1 MQFKDLTMSFG
12 IQTVFA
18 NVNLNLP
25 ENERIGIVGVN
36 GAGKTTLF
44 KLIMGLEY
52 PDSGKIIV
60 KNGYIIDWL
69 PQVLSDD
76 VDTMDITVLEY
87 LMQGRPIER
96 LNNELQSYYDALANP
111 NCNQT
116 ELFHKIEKTQKQL
129 DYWDSYNAENILFKI
144 IDGVKISDDMLLKEL
159 KELSGGQKSK
169 VAFARLLYSNPEI
182 ILLDEPTNHL
192 DEDSKN
198 YIINYLKNYKGTV
211 LVISHD
217 TEFLDQVTTKT
228 LFIDK
233 RTKSFN
239 FYDGN
244 YSKFLKVQT
253 EREKNLLRQA
263 EIQQQEEDKL
273 RDIINKY
280 ATSSGKRKRMA
291 QDREKKLEKLLE
303 HKIEVINPNKK
314 VNFNVKVNRESNTIP
329 LEIKNLCFKYDKTSE
344 NDIIHNLS
352 FKLDK
357 GEKFLVVGEN
367 GIGKSTLLKLIVG
380 ILEPDFGS
388 VELGNKTDLG
398 YYAQELELLDN
409 AKTILENL
417 RNSNYNE
424 RQIRSI
430 LARFLFYGD
439 DVYKNVGIL
448 SPGEKS
454 RVALAKLSISGANL
468 LLLDEPTN
476 HLDPDTQNLIAE
488 VFKNYAGTMVVVS
501 HNPEFVDNL
510 GIERTLILPTG
521 EISYYNREIVEHY
534 KVLNRGRER

>member
-1 MQFKDLTMSFG
+1 MQFKNLTMSFG
-12 IQTVFA
+12 AQIIFDD
-18 NVNLNLP
+18 VNLNLP
-25 ENERIGIVGVN
+25 ENEKIGIVGVN

-44 KLIMGLEY
+44 RLIMGLDY
-52 PDSGKIIV
+52 PDSGKIIT
-60 KNGYIIDWL
+60 KKGYRIDWL
-69 PQVLSDD
+69 PQVLSDN
-76 VDTMDITVLEY
+76 VDKMDIIVLEY
-87 LMQGRPIER
+87 LMQGRPIEK
-96 LNNELQSYYDALANP
+96 LNEELQSYYDALADSNY
-111 NCNQT
+111 NQL
-116 ELFHKIEKTQKQL
+116 ELFRKIEKTQKQL
-129 DYWDSYNAENILFKI
+129 EYWDSYNAENILFKI
-144 IDGVKISDDMLLKEL
+144 IDGVKLNDDILLKKL
-159 KELSGGQKSK
+159 NELSGGQKSK

-182 ILLDEPTNHL
+182 MLLDEPTNHL

-198 YIINYLKNYKGTV
+198 YIVNYLKNYKGTV

-217 TEFLDQVTTKT
+217 VEFLDQVTTKT

-244 YSKFLKVQT
+244 YSKFLKIQI

-273 RDIINKY
+273 REIINKY
-280 ATSSGKRKRMA
+280 STASGKRKRMA

-303 HKIEVINPNKK
+303 HKIEAIGPNKK
-314 VNFNVKVNRESNTIP
+314 VDFNVEVNRQSNTIP
-329 LEIKNLCFKYDKTSE
+329 LKVENLSFKYDKESE

-352 FKLDK
+352 FKLEK
-357 GEKFLVVGEN
+357 GEKFLIVGEN

-380 ILEPDFGS
+380 VLKPDYGTIQLGS
-388 VELGNKTDLG
+388 KTDLG

-417 RNSNYNE
+417 KNSNYNE
-424 RQIRSI
+424 RQLRSI
-430 LARFLFYGD
+430 LARFLFVGD

-521 EISYYNREIVEHY
+521 EISYYNRELVEHY
-534 KVLNRGRER
+534 KVLNRGRGR

>member
-1 MQFKDLTMSFG
+1 MQFKNLTMSFG
-12 IQTVFA
+12 VQTIFED
-18 NVNLNLP
+18 VNLNLP
-25 ENERIGIVGVN
+25 ENEKIGIVGVN

-52 PDSGKIIV
+52 PESGKIIT
-60 KNGYIIDWL
+60 KSGYRIDWL
-69 PQVLSDD
+69 PQVLNDD
-76 VDTMDITVLEY
+76 VDSMDVTVIEY
-87 LMQGRPIER
+87 LMQGRPILK
-96 LNNELQSYYDALANP
+96 LNNDLQLYYEELSNP
-111 NCNQT
+111 NFDQSD
-116 ELFHKIEKTQKQL
+116 LFRKIENTQKKL

-144 IDGVKISDDMLLKEL
+144 IDGVKLSDDILLKKL

-169 VAFARLLYSNPEI
+169 VAFVRLLYSNPEI
-182 ILLDEPTNHL
+182 MLLDEPTNHL

-198 YIINYLKNYKGTV
+198 YIINYLKNYKGMV
-211 LVISHD
+211 LIISHD
-217 TEFLDQVTTKT
+217 IEFLNQVTTKT

-244 YSKFLKVQT
+244 YSKFMNVQL
-253 EREKNLLRQA
+253 EKEKNLLRQA
-263 EIQQQEEDKL
+263 KIQQQEEDKL
-273 RDIINKY
+273 REIINKY
-280 ATSSGKRKRMA
+280 ANASGKKKKMA

-303 HKIEVINPNKK
+303 NKIEIVNPNKK
-314 VNFNVKVNRESNTIP
+314 VNFNVEIDRQSNSIP
-329 LEIKNLCFKYDKTSE
+329 LEVNNLCFKYNKESKA
-344 NDIIHNLS
+344 DIIHNLN
-352 FKLDK
+352 FRLEK

-380 ILEPDFGS
+380 ILTPDRGS
-388 VELGNKTDLG
+388 INLGSKTDLG

-409 AKTILENL
+409 TKTILENL
-417 RNSNYNE
+417 KNSAYNQ
-424 RQIRSI
+424 RQLRSI
-430 LARFLFYGD
+430 LARFLFTGD
-439 DVYKNVGIL
+439 DVYKNVGVL

-501 HNPEFVDNL
+501 HNPDFVDNL

-534 KVLNRGRER
+534 KELNRGKQR